1 MNTWPVG
8 PVRGKPQQLF
18 WGSADMSQ
26 GLPFAGRVAGPSAR
40 TTYHAVRGTKLPANP
55 AANGR
60 QISRFSPGHAGWPQA
75 AGSQFSTKSTKYSLD
90 RLFPGI
96 EREQQE
102 AYACI
107 LLKVLL
113 PNQSV
118 DVGYNFRYTSIMK
131 TAVSIPDSVFEA
143 AETVAQRFRSRGA
156 SFIPVLSRNFCELH
170 GAQNVTERLD
180 RVYAENPSELDPGV
194 VEMQRRSLADDPW

>member
-1 MNTWPVG
+1 MPV
-8 PVRGKPQQLF
+8 
-18 WGSADMSQ
+18 
-26 GLPFAGRVAGPSAR
+26 
-40 TTYHAVRGTKLPANP
+40 
-55 AANGR
+55 
-60 QISRFSPGHAGWPQA
+60 
-75 AGSQFSTKSTKYSLD
+75 
-90 RLFPGI
+90 
-96 EREQQE
+96 
-102 AYACI
+102 I

-143 AETVAQRFRSRGA
+143 AETVAQRLSISRSQLYTRA
-156 SFIPVLSRNFCELH
+156 IQEFLELH